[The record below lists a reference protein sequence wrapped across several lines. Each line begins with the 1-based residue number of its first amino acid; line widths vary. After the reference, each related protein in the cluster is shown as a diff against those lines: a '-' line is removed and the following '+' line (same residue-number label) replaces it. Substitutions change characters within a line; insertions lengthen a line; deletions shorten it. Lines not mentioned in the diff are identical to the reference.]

1 MSCPDQSPRCSR
13 PTWTRASVTCVT
25 GRRGSQFVEFD
36 FAIGEPELFVEMI
49 LTHEAFAEFCR
60 ANQVRPMA
68 ALPEVAGED
77 EDDARQWDWR
87 LADATRFVS
96 KLIVVDASPP
106 VKRWWESAMHIDL
119 RTVSI
124 QPLRQTFDHLAR
136 RFGDKPSSRYQE
148 GSYDIRRKTCTTGRP
163 GTRIK
168 PSTTPASP
176 AS

>member
-1 MSCPDQSPRCSR
+1 MSCPDQSLEMQPADMD
-13 PTWTRASVTCVT
+13 TRKRYVRVT

-87 LADATRFVS
+87 LADATQVRF
-96 KLIVVDASPP
+96 KN
-106 VKRWWESAMHIDL
+106 
-119 RTVSI
+119 
-124 QPLRQTFDHLAR
+124 
-136 RFGDKPSSRYQE
+136 
-148 GSYDIRRKTCTTGRP
+148 
-163 GTRIK
+163 
-168 PSTTPASP
+168 
-176 AS
+176 